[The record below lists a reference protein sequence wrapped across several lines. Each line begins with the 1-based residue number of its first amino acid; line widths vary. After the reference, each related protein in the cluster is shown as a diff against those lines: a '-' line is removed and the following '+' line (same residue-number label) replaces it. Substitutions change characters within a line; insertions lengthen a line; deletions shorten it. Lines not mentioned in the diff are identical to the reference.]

1 MMAEEQTEH
10 LSLELKRR
18 GEKQKEISPT
28 TISTMQP
35 IVTEQLFTKKLKI
48 GEILDLI
55 WTQQQLH

>member
-28 TISTMQP
+28 TISTMQS

-48 GEILDLI
+48 GEILYLI